1 MTTRPATA
9 ARRRQRLAPAA
20 LVNAAIALAV
30 VGSAGAAPGRLS
42 RPASGR
48 PVRPASGRLSRPSLE
63 RVRPARVRPGLRP
76 GRWRLQTASRRE
88 ALREARVRG
97 QTAGSIDRIL
107 ARRVSL
113 RDLAV
118 SFPEVEGNQLD
129 LLVDGKRAWPR
140 VFRDIE
146 KARSD
151 IHISMFGMQGDD
163 FGWEMAHLLARKV
176 REDKVNVVIVADK
189 HGARMSRLTNR
200 ADRERAQELFDF
212 YRQNGIQVV
221 FYSRTAS
228 MLRRPSL
235 AAFKGIYRFD
245 HRKLIAIDGKVGY
258 IGGLT
263 LETASARDKHDFMM
277 RMAGPVVHQV
287 QASILLGYRYNG
299 GTLEALGVTDK
310 RSLMERFFPE
320 PPRGPPGSR
329 GRSSRRAGRK
339 RGGAR
344 IVSNIPGVSQALTEN
359 TLEQIR
365 RADRFLYVVQP
376 YITDRRVIEELIRAK
391 QRGVDVKVVLPSN
404 PKDGGVVNMM
414 VPRTIDRLV
423 RAGVEVLRYH
433 GPQDLGWVHGKL
445 FLTESM
451 LSVGSL
457 NGDAGSLRR
466 NMESNVVTTDTQA
479 IRRVKHAL
487 VTRTF
492 AECDLATRP
501 SLWNRVLD
509 GAKNAAFRAIDW
521 TQY

>member
-1 MTTRPATA
+1 MATRSAIA
-9 ARRRQRLAPAA
+9 ARRPQRVAA
-20 LVNAAIALAV
+20 SLVAAAIALTALS
-30 VGSAGAAPGRLS
+30 SAGAAPARPWRPG
-42 RPASGR
+42 RPA
-48 PVRPASGRLSRPSLE
+48 VRPA
-63 RVRPARVRPGLRP
+63 VRQVHPPRARAGFRP
-76 GRWRLQTASRRE
+76 GRWRLHTTTARE
-88 ALREARVRG
+88 TLREARLRG
-97 QTAGSIDRIL
+97 QTAGSVDRIL
-107 ARRVSL
+107 DGRVSL
-113 RDLAV
+113 KDLAV
-118 SFPEVEGNQLD
+118 SFPEVEGNKLD
-129 LLVDGKRAWPR
+129 FLVNGKRAWPR

-151 IHISMFGMQGDD
+151 IHISMFGMQGDE
-163 FGWEMAHLLARKV
+163 FGWQMAHLLARKV
-176 REDKVNVVIVADK
+176 HDDKVNVVIVADK

-200 ADRERAQELFDF
+200 EDRRKAEALFDF
-212 YRQNGIQVV
+212 YRQHGIQVV

-228 MLRRPSL
+228 MLRRPGL
-235 AAFKGIYRFD
+235 AVFKGIYRFD

-320 PPRGPPGSR
+320 PPRGPPGGR
-329 GRSSRRAGRK
+329 GRASRRARARR
-339 RGGAR
+339 RGGSR

-365 RADRFLYVVQP
+365 RANRFVYVVQP
-376 YITDRRVIEELIRAK
+376 YITDRRILKELIRAR
-391 QRGVDVKVVLPSN
+391 QRGVNVKVVLPGN
-404 PKDGGVVNMM
+404 PEDGGVINVM
-414 VPRTIDRLV
+414 VPHAINRLM

-433 GPQDLGWVHGKL
+433 GPEGRGWVHGKL

-451 LSVGSL
+451 LSIGSL
-457 NGDAGSLRR
+457 NGDAASLRR
-466 NMESNVVTTDTQA
+466 NMESNVVTEDRRA

-487 VTRTF
+487 ATRTF
-492 AECDLATRP
+492 AECDLAVRP
-501 SLWNRVLD
+501 PLRNRMRD
-509 GAKNAAFRAIDW
+509 AAKSAAFRAIDW